1 MKLSS
6 LVLKNAKAFRTKS
19 TTLYRLAL
27 LLGGLVTFLLTL
39 GSVSTQSTS
48 TLASSMAL
56 RTIVLQ
62 PNGNSAKNITS
73 TVLNEVSKLPEV
85 KNVYPVISS
94 EAATKTPSVGLVM
107 YPTNHVPML
116 DPPIV
121 KSIRKRLFPLRN
133 GEIVLPS
140 VAPGAS
146 ESSLLSLVGTTIP
159 VSVAHQVEP
168 GLGNLVTKAM
178 KVVGVYDGS
187 WQLQGHAAA
196 FVSISTAL
204 QWAALASG
212 KSTQRLLAT
221 QGYSSVYLIA
231 KTTGDVNVILGD
243 LGQRGLYATS
253 LTGSQ
258 TNEPGVLSLANL
270 LGKVLA
276 AILAIVLFAVTAA
289 LLGTQLRGRTREL
302 STLRAL
308 GYSTSELSRM
318 LMSEFVIR
326 GVECSVL
333 ATISGIVAT
342 VFGNFIVSYLDP
354 SIGSFLPSIELPST
368 ETVLIVGGIVIVATV
383 LGGLLPLRRSLAL
396 EPVDGLRDL

>member
-1 MKLSS
+1 MKFSS

-39 GSVSTQSTS
+39 GSVSTQSTG

-62 PNGNSAKNITS
+62 PNGNGTKSITS
-73 TVLNEVSKLPEV
+73 TVLNEVSKLPGV
-85 KNVYPVISS
+85 KSVYPVISS
-94 EAATKTPSVGLVM
+94 EAATKTPSVGFVM

-204 QWAALASG
+204 QWAALTSG
-212 KSTQRLLAT
+212 MSTQRLLAT
-221 QGYSSVYLIA
+221 QGYTSVYLVA
-231 KTTGDVNVILGD
+231 KTSGDVNVILGD
-243 LGQRGLYATS
+243 LGQMGLYATS

-258 TNEPGVLSLANL
+258 ANEPGVLKLANL

-276 AILAIVLFAVTAA
+276 VILAVVLFAVTAA

-308 GYSTSELSRM
+308 GYSASELSRM

-326 GVECSVL
+326 GIECTVL
-333 ATISGIVAT
+333 ATFSGVVTT
-342 VFGNFIVSYLDP
+342 VVGNLFVRYLDP
-354 SIGSFLPSIELPST
+354 SVKSSLSYIALPSP
-368 ETVLIVGGIVIVATV
+368 ETILVVGSIVTVATV

>member
-6 LVLKNAKAFRTKS
+6 LVLKNAQAFRTKS